1 MENNMSKDNSRSEFA
16 DKYNLTKPKSKDDR
30 DADFW
35 FHQQSRNWIILH
47 SALEKVAG
55 IEGITCKFHDVESR
69 YDVCVAIKCIATKGD
84 MVIETYGEASPQNC
98 MSKYYYAMAEKR
110 GFDRAVLKI
119 LNVYDLFYSDAEIE
133 PTPKPVSKKTKSEQ
147 DLDNA

>member
-1 MENNMSKDNSRSEFA
+1 MSKDNSRSEFA

-35 FHQQSRNWIILH
+35 FHGQSRQWLITHDAI
-47 SALEKVAG
+47 EKVAG

-84 MVIETYGEASPQNC
+84 MVIESYGEASPQNC

-110 GFDRAVLKI
+110 GGYQTSLYRLSIVTL
-119 LNVYDLFYSDAEIE
+119 
-133 PTPKPVSKKTKSEQ
+133 Q
-147 DLDNA
+147 